1 LGRWCFD
8 TLEKPTQETGIESGT
23 VTIVYTYVRGAK
35 KLDGAFYILDNLGAL
50 F

>member
-1 LGRWCFD
+1 LCRWRFD

-23 VTIVYTYVRGAK
+23 VTIVHTYIGGAK
-35 KLDGAFYILDNLGAL
+35 KLDGAFYIPDNLRAL